1 MAIMSLCSFYYLKGK
16 LEQQRDNETANVFSH
31 LEHLLTS
38 VHDINTLFP
47 IGDRETCLRYIPD
60 INRHLLTI
68 PGSLSYKVDVQDG
81 SCDSQTGWY
90 GLAIDNQ
97 SLYVSDLSIGP
108 GKLESKSVFYQY
120 NNQQFELSLPALQE
134 QLQVNPAY
142 IKLRIILTDD
152 SMINLYQG
160 QDLTLNKIY
169 QSQNYPFHIESSVTV
184 SGFYQFIFTSLFG
197 FLALSFIPSVLI
209 SFQLYRWFNS
219 PNYLAKKVKKAIRLK
234 QIQAY
239 IQPIHDSA
247 NKVYGGEI
255 LVRWQHP
262 LLGMVYPDEFIA
274 LVEKSG
280 TGNDLTAYLMD
291 QFTLYGLKN
300 SSRFHHFHLSFNITA
315 QQLTE
320 QRIVELCQKFMCYF
334 SPQQISLVLELT
346 EREQVTLTPEILEH
360 YQQLKSDNV
369 GISIDD
375 FGTGTSSLTYLQ
387 LFDVDF
393 IKIDKSF
400 VDLIDTSCQS
410 NHIIHNMLDL
420 TRRLNIPTVAEGVE
434 TEQQRDFLVIHGV
447 DCLQGYFFSKAIT
460 LDDFFKHYF

>member
-1 MAIMSLCSFYYLKGK
+1 MSAASFYYLKNQ

-38 VHDINTLFP
+38 VQDVRTLFS
-47 IGDRETCLRYIPD
+47 ISDRDSCLRYLND

-68 PGSLSYKVDVQDG
+68 PGALSYKVDLLTG

-97 SLYVSDLSIGP
+97 SLLIQDLSLGP
-108 GKLESKSVFYQY
+108 GKLESKSVFYQD

-134 QLQVNPAY
+134 QLQVNPMY
-142 IKLRIILTDD
+142 IKPSIILTDG
-152 SMINLYQG
+152 SVISLYDDV
-160 QDLTLNKIY
+160 DLVLKKVY
-169 QSQNYPFHIESSVTV
+169 QSESYPFYIESSVTI
-184 SGFYQFIFTSLFG
+184 SGFYQFIFKSLFG

-219 PNYLAKKVKKAIRLK
+219 PNYLAKKVLKAIHLK

-247 NKVYGGEI
+247 NKIHGGEI

-262 LLGMVYPDEFIA
+262 LLGLVYPDEFID

-280 TGNDLTAYLMD
+280 TANYLTAYLMD
-291 QFTLYGLKN
+291 EFTVYGLKN
-300 SSRFHHFHLSFNITA
+300 KERLDQFHLSFNITA

-320 QRIVELCQKFMCYF
+320 YRIIEQCERFIRCF
-334 SPQQISLVLELT
+334 SQEQISLVLELT
-346 EREQVTLTPEILEH
+346 EREQVNLTPDILEH
-360 YQQLKSDNV
+360 YKKLKSIDV
-369 GISIDD
+369 SISIDD

-387 LFDVDF
+387 MFDVDF

-400 VDLIDTSCQS
+400 VDLINSSSQS

-434 TEQQRDFLVIHGV
+434 NEAQRDFLVIHGV
-447 DCLQGYFFSKAIT
+447 DCLQGYFYSKAIP
-460 LDDFFKHYF
+460 LDTFFEDYF